1 MDARTASTG
10 IYGVMAEFRGPE
22 ALLEASQRTYAAGY
36 RKIEAFTPIP
46 IHGLAEA
53 IGQADRKVQLA
64 VLGGGLV
71 GMFGGFG
78 LCTYTST
85 IEVPLLPAMFS
96 GYALNVGGRPLMSW
110 PAFIVPT
117 FETTI
122 LVAGITALVSM
133 LVFNGLPMPYHP
145 VFNVARFREHASTD
159 GFFLCVEALDPKFDA
174 GETRRFL
181 QGLGAIEVNDVAH

>member
-36 RKIEAFTPIP
+36 RRIEAFTPIP

-145 VFNVARFREHASTD
+145 VFNDKRFVMASRD
-159 GFFLCVEALDPKFDA
+159 RFFLCIESVDPKFDLA
-174 GETRRFL
+174 HTRHFL
-181 QGLGAIEVNDVAH
+181 EGLAPREVCDVDH